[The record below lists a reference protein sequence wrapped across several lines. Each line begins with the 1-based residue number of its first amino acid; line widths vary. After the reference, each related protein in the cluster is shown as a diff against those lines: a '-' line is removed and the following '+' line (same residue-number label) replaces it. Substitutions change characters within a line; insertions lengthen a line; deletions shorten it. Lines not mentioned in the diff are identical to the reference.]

1 MEKVELII
9 QAKDLASQAIK
20 ALTQAM
26 DQVPQ
31 KQADVNAKLK
41 ALQTEANQFVAKLT
55 NDRISLAKLEKEEKL
70 RQLYSYYKQGLISTQ
85 QYHDSFKA
93 INKKMQES
101 ATESSFFDKLKKNW
115 LAVTGAIIA
124 AWALVTKAIDYAKL
138 GAAALQA
145 EASFR
150 QVAHAY
156 GENADILIA
165 KMKKVSAGIID
176 DSALMQRAVKGLQ
189 QGLSGDQIVKI
200 LEISRTAARN
210 AGEDIKTAFDGI
222 TNAIANQQTRAL
234 KNYGIVIDQSKA
246 YERYAEKVG
255 LTVDQLTE
263 YDRTQALFNA
273 VVAEGKRQ
281 AEAFGEVVEDVSE
294 KLQRLGSQVDETKET
309 IGKSTL
315 WLSSTLGSILY
326 WLEARIMNIS
336 GAAFRLVKGISF
348 LTDKLGITTG
358 AFEEWKRNIETAHNT
373 AEMFDKKSRELADG
387 LYKVQTQTEG
397 TSKATEGYSK
407 EQRDAANEAEHQTSR
422 QKAAMES
429 FSKSYIENSRKISEA
444 IKNSENRI
452 KELTKTIEE
461 SDRNIRQIS
470 KDIDKDIS
478 DIEKK
483 GVDLAK
489 TDPLELYQKAR
500 QKMVEAGTTSLIEED
515 IEGTKALY
523 QEARDIFKELGTN
536 AEYEREAVEGLKTV
550 KRELID
556 LEEQRKQK
564 AQESLQQ
571 EITNI
576 EQLTVKAE
584 ELKTKLEN
592 LKLKVDSSE
601 LDSVIEKYKNLD
613 GSEIRV
619 RVVQEQVS
627 SPAATMARGGFF
639 QGYGG
644 GDRIPVLAEAGEFFH
659 RKEAVRYYGT
669 TLMQALN
676 RMALP
681 RDFMDYL
688 FRNKTPSVSNLPLK
702 MKEGGKVV
710 PSVNNYSFS
719 YNSENISPSA
729 KMENLLKTLASEIES
744 QQRRV

>member
-101 ATESSFFDKLKKNW
+101 ATEASFFDKLKKNW

-176 DSALMQRAVKGLQ
+176 DSALMQRVVKGLQ

-246 YERYAEKVG
+246 YERYAEKIG

-294 KLQRLGSQVDETKET
+294 KLQRFSSRVDETKET

-315 WLSSTLGSILY
+315 WLSSTLGSMLY

-336 GAAFRLVKGISF
+336 GAAFRLVEGISF

-373 AEMFDKKSRELADG
+373 AEMFDKKSRELVDG

-407 EQRDAANEAEHQTSR
+407 AQRDAANEAEHQASR

-461 SDRNIRQIS
+461 SNESIVQRN
-470 KDIDKDIS
+470 KDIDKSIS
-478 DIEKK
+478 DIINK
-483 GVDLAK
+483 GK
-489 TDPLELYQKAR
+489 
-500 QKMVEAGTTSLIEED
+500 EAGEVNP
-515 IEGTKALY
+515 Y
-523 QEARDIFKELGTN
+523 ELW
-536 AEYEREAVEGLKTV
+536 
-550 KRELID
+550 
-556 LEEQRKQK
+556 QK
-564 AQESLQQ
+564 AQQNFQEANYEALQGNIKASKRYLEEARAIGEQLGQIPEQETDAIKILNEYKERANQLDEKRAQTAEASLQTETQ
-571 EITNI
+571 NFQTLIA
-576 EQLTVKAE
+576 KAE
-584 ELKTKLEN
+584 ELTQSLSN
-592 LKLKVDSSE
+592 IPIKVDSSE

-613 GSEIRV
+613 GSEIRIKV
-619 RVVQEQVS
+619 IQEKVS
-627 SPAATMARGGFF
+627 SGEPMARGGFF
-639 QGYGG
+639 PGYGG
-644 GDRIPVLAEAGEFFH
+644 GDRIPVIAEAGEFFH

-669 TLMQALN
+669 ALMQALN

-688 FRNKTPSVSNLPLK
+688 FRNRTPSVSNLPLK
-702 MKEGGKVV
+702 MKEGGEVG

-729 KMENLLKTLASEIES
+729 RMENLLKTLASEIEA